1 MALLRLWSVF
11 LLAAGLALAPPPAID
26 GTWHLQYDTEAG
38 IVDTTSTFKTS
49 GEKLILVTG
58 GEEKVI
64 GSLING
70 VIEFTIPDGLPD
82 VGFTADLI
90 VTAKLADGKITG
102 YYEFLDYSGPVTGTR
117 KE

>member
-1 MALLRLWSVF
+1 MASLRWWTVLLLT
-11 LLAAGLALAPPPAID
+11 AGLALASTPAID
-26 GTWHLQYDTEAG
+26 GTWHLRYDTEAG
-38 IVDTTSTFKTS
+38 MVDTTSTFRTS

-64 GSLING
+64 GTFRNG

-82 VGFTADLI
+82 IGFAAGLI
-90 VTAKLADGKITG
+90 VTAKLADGRITG
-102 YYEFLDYSGPVTGTR
+102 HYEFLDYAGPVTGTR